1 MAVEYEEVAAAEI
14 RPGARV
20 RVRGVEIT
28 VARVEDEFLSRP
40 EMLAFIED
48 TPERWLKVPV
58 QADATVEV
66 AKAR

>member
-1 MAVEYEEVAAAEI
+1 MAEEYQEVAAAEV

-28 VARVEDEFLSRP
+28 VARVEERFLNRP
-40 EMLAFIED
+40 GMIAFIED
-48 TPERWLKVPV
+48 TAERWFKVPV

-66 AKAR
+66 APAG